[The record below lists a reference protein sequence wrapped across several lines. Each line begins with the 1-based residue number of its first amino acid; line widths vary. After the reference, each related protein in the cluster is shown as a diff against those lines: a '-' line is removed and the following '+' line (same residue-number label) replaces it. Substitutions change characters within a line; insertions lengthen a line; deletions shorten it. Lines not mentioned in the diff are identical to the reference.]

1 MTHHCQHCL
10 AWSGI
15 YDKAN
20 RCCLVRAIA
29 LSPKAARLA
38 RYKTVRA
45 QHGPAAEQQLRDEV
59 TAEYQRW
66 QAHRATKE
74 AK

>member
-1 MTHHCQHCL
+1 MTQQCELCL
-10 AWSGI
+10 KWSGI

-20 RCCLVRAIA
+20 RCCMVRAVA

-38 RYKTVRA
+38 RYQVERA
-45 QHGPAAEQQLRDEV
+45 ERGPDAERQLRDEV

-74 AK
+74 TT